1 MPDVPS
7 PFPNLDPSNA
17 RITSS
22 ASATYNC
29 VAWAAGDTTAWWW
42 PEPQLQGY
50 HWPPGVPRNVTLQS
64 FVLAFEHL
72 GYRVCTSGMLEEGV
86 EKIALY
92 AASDGEPTHA
102 ARQLANGG
110 WTSKLGMAEEN
121 YRMAEE
127 AVLIDNEIWPK
138 E

>member
-1 MPDVPS
+1 M
-7 PFPNLDPSNA
+7 
-17 RITSS
+17 
-22 ASATYNC
+22 
-29 VAWAAGDTTAWWW
+29 
-42 PEPQLQGY
+42 
-50 HWPPGVPRNVTLQS
+50 TLQS